1 MLARRLAILDSLPPD
16 LQTAEGSGL
25 KKVGTSW
32 KAKARRRQRE
42 GVLANLGNHG
52 AWGPARPA
60 GYLPPHPD
68 FDGLVAAAGNGRD
81 RWELREAPKD
91 TWLATWY
98 NLFKTAHRPQ
108 RGPSGF
114 LARFFCAWGSGGGVG
129 GAEGGPLRAECLLL
143 TAC

>member
-81 RWELREAPKD
+81 RGSCERRPKTPGWPPGTTYLKRRTD
-91 TWLATWY
+91 HNA
-98 NLFKTAHRPQ
+98 
-108 RGPSGF
+108 GPRVF
-114 LARFFCAWGSGGGVG
+114 
-129 GAEGGPLRAECLLL
+129 
-143 TAC
+143 